1 MRKYPFFRQMDLMD
15 CGPACLK
22 MVGAYYG
29 RYFDLSEVRDLCY
42 ANKTGVTLLGIYSAA
57 RALGFRSSG
66 VKTSFENLVKGG
78 IFPCIV
84 FWKQRHFVV
93 VYKMKARRVKG
104 GWKGHVIVGDPAF
117 GVIRYTLKEFREG
130 WETVGEE
137 NQKKGVALLLVPAAG
152 WRERCEKER
161 KQGLGLVYF
170 GKYVRPHV
178 KLLTGVV
185 VGMGLGLVVQ
195 LIFPFI
201 TQAVVDVGVGNSDL
215 NFVMLLLIAQLILS
229 LSLLATDFTRNR
241 ILLYVTTRVNIDLV
255 ADFIT
260 KMLRLPIRFFDSKN
274 TGDIMQRMEDHQRI
288 QSFFTV
294 STIDVLFS
302 FMSFLVFSSVLGY
315 YNLFILLFFLAGH
328 VVYAGWVVLFLK
340 KRREL
345 DFRRFDEAAKNQS
358 NVIQIIEGAEAI
370 KLNGC
375 EQKMRRKWENVQAEL
390 FEISI
395 KGLSL
400 EQVQNAG
407 AFFISNTVNICLFVY
422 AAQLVITGSI
432 TLGMMMSLT
441 YIIGQLK
448 GPVQNFIGVVHGYQ
462 DARLSM
468 ERLREVHLRKDE
480 GELNEGK
487 REVLPD
493 TDKSIYIE
501 NLSFSY
507 LGPDAI
513 PILKDLNLCFEYNKT
528 TAIVGES
535 GSGKTTLVKL
545 LLGYYTPQQG
555 CIRVGTV
562 DLQDIHS
569 DRWRERCAAV
579 MQEGFLFSDT
589 IAQNIGIKDET
600 IDPERLHY
608 AAKLANIDEFVEGLP
623 KKYETPI
630 GMEGNGLSQGQKQRI
645 LIARAIYRNPEF
657 LFFDEATNA
666 LDTLTERKVQECLNL
681 FFHGRT
687 VVVVAH
693 RLSTVRNA
701 DKIVVLRH
709 GRVAEE
715 GTHQELVAKK
725 GYYYELVRNQ
735 IELG

>member
-1 MRKYPFFRQMDLMD
+1 MKRYPFSRQMDLMD

-29 RYFDLSEVRDLCY
+29 RYLDFSEVRDLCY
-42 ANKTGVTLLGIYSAA
+42 ANKTGVSLLGIYSAA
-57 RALGFRSSG
+57 REFGFRSSA
-66 VKTSFENLVKGG
+66 VKTSFENLMAGG

-93 VYKMKARRVKG
+93 VYRVKARKTKK
-104 GWKGHVIVGDPAF
+104 GWKGYVVVGDPAF
-117 GVIRYTLKEFREG
+117 GIIRYTIGEFREG
-130 WETVGEE
+130 WETEEE
-137 NQKKGVALLLVPAAG
+137 NGEKGIALLLVPTAG
-152 WRERCEKER
+152 WQDSSAANREK
-161 KQGLGLVYF
+161 GVGMFYF
-170 GKYVRPHV
+170 RKYVRPHT
-178 KLLTGVV
+178 KLLAKVIA
-185 VGMGLGLVVQ
+185 GMGVGLVIQ

-201 TQAVVDVGVGNSDL
+201 TQAVVDVGIGNRDL
-215 NFVMLLLIAQLILS
+215 NFVMLLLLAQLMLS
-229 LSLLATDFTRNR
+229 LSMLAVDFIRNR
-241 ILLYVTTRVNIDLV
+241 ILLRVTTRVNIDLV

-274 TGDIMQRMEDHQRI
+274 TGDILQRMDDHQRI

-294 STIDVLFS
+294 STVEMLFS
-302 FMSFLVFSSVLGY
+302 FLGFLVFSSVLGY
-315 YNLFILLFFLAGH
+315 YNLYILLFFLLGH
-328 VVYAGWVVLFLK
+328 AVYVGWVLLFLR

-375 EQKMRRKWENVQAEL
+375 EGKMRQRWEDIQAEL
-390 FEISI
+390 FRISI

-407 AFFISNTVNICLFVY
+407 AFFISNAVNICLFVY
-422 AAQLVITGSI
+422 AAQLVITDNI

-448 GPVQNFIGVVHGYQ
+448 APVQNFIGEIHGYQ

-480 GELNEGK
+480 DELNEGK
-487 REVLPD
+487 QTVLPLA
-493 TDKSIYIE
+493 DKNIRIE

-507 LGPDAI
+507 LGPDAV
-513 PILKDLNLCFEYNKT
+513 PILRDLNLCFEYNKT

-545 LLGYYTPQQG
+545 LLGYYRPQQG
-555 CIRVGTV
+555 RIKVGET
-562 DLQDIHS
+562 DLEDINS
-569 DRWRERCAAV
+569 YEWRKRCAAV

-589 IAQNIGIKDET
+589 IAQNIGIKDEE
-600 IDPERLHY
+600 IDEERLRD
-608 AAKLANIDEFVEGLP
+608 AGRLADIDEFIERLP
-623 KKYETPI
+623 QKYSTRI
-630 GMEGNGLSQGQKQRI
+630 GKEGNGLSQGQKQRI
-645 LIARAIYRNPEF
+645 LIARAVYRDPEF

-666 LDTLTERKVQECLNL
+666 LDTSTEKRVQEKLNR
-681 FFHGRT
+681 FFKGRT

-693 RLSTVRNA
+693 RLSTVKKA
-701 DKIVVLRH
+701 DKIVVLRN
-709 GRVAEE
+709 GAVAEE
-715 GTHQELVAKK
+715 GKHEELVARK

>member
-1 MRKYPFFRQMDLMD
+1 MRKYPFSRQMDLMD

-22 MVGAYYG
+22 MVGAYYC
-29 RYFDLSEVRDLCY
+29 RYLDFSEVRDLCY
-42 ANKTGVTLLGIYSAA
+42 ANKTGVSLLGIYSAA
-57 RALGFRSSG
+57 RELGFRSSA
-66 VKTSFENLVKGG
+66 VKTNFENLVTGG

-93 VYKMKARRVKG
+93 VYKVKARKTKK
-104 GWKGHVIVGDPAF
+104 GWKGYVVVGDPAF
-117 GVIRYTLKEFREG
+117 GIIRYTLGEFREG
-130 WETVGEE
+130 WETEEE
-137 NQKKGVALLLVPAAG
+137 NGKKGIALLLVPAAG
-152 WRERCEKER
+152 WQETSTVDREK
-161 KQGLGLVYF
+161 GFGMFYF
-170 GKYVRPHV
+170 RKYVRPHTQLLV
-178 KLLTGVV
+178 KVIA
-185 VGMGLGLVVQ
+185 GMGVGLVIQ

-201 TQAVVDVGVGNSDL
+201 TQAVVDVGIGNRDL
-215 NFVMLLLIAQLILS
+215 NFVMLLLLAQLMLS
-229 LSLLATDFTRNR
+229 LSMLAVDFIRNR
-241 ILLYVTTRVNIDLV
+241 ILLRVTTRVNIDLV

-274 TGDIMQRMEDHQRI
+274 MGDILQRMDDHQRI

-294 STIDVLFS
+294 STVEMLFS
-302 FMSFLVFSSVLGY
+302 FLGFLVFSSVLGY
-315 YNLFILLFFLAGH
+315 YNLYILLFFLLGH
-328 VVYAGWVVLFLK
+328 AVYVGWVLLFLR

-345 DFRRFDEAAKNQS
+345 DFRRFDEAAKHQS

-375 EQKMRRKWENVQAEL
+375 EKKMRQRWEDIQAEL
-390 FEISI
+390 FRISI

-407 AFFISNTVNICLFVY
+407 AFFISNAVNICLFVY
-422 AAQLVITGSI
+422 AAQLVITDTI

-448 GPVQNFIGVVHGYQ
+448 APVQNFIGVIHGYQ

-480 GELNEGK
+480 DELNEGK
-487 REVLPD
+487 QKTLPLA
-493 TDKSIYIE
+493 DKNIRIE
-501 NLSFSY
+501 HLSFSY
-507 LGPDAI
+507 LGPDAV
-513 PILKDLNLCFEYNKT
+513 PILRDLNLCFEYNKT

-545 LLGYYTPQQG
+545 LLGYYRPQQG
-555 CIRVGTV
+555 RIRVGET
-562 DLQDIHS
+562 DLQDINS
-569 DRWRERCAAV
+569 YVWRKRCAAV

-589 IAQNIGIKDET
+589 IAQNIGIKDEE
-600 IDPERLHY
+600 IDEDRLHY
-608 AAKLANIDEFVEGLP
+608 AGRLADIDEFIERLP
-623 KKYETPI
+623 KKYDTQI
-630 GMEGNGLSQGQKQRI
+630 GKEGNGLSQGQKQRI
-645 LIARAIYRNPEF
+645 LIARAIYREPEF

-666 LDTLTERKVQECLNL
+666 LDTSTEKRVQENLNV
-681 FFHGRT
+681 FFKGRT

-693 RLSTVRNA
+693 RLSTVKKA
-701 DKIVVLRH
+701 DKIVVLRN
-709 GRVAEE
+709 GMVAEE
-715 GTHQELVAKK
+715 GKHEELVARK